1 MMPRRDPALA
11 GPEVMGAEDIE
22 ALNRL
27 FTEAFTD
34 RYHRDGMTGVRVP
47 PLSQSAWRYAIASAG
62 AGALLWRDPAGSLAA
77 FCLVHRSGA
86 EGWLGPLAVRPDLQ
100 GHGLGRQVVD
110 HGIERLRQ
118 AGARVIGLET
128 MPRTVENV
136 GFYSGLG
143 LVPRHLTVSL
153 TRDLTG
159 HPAGHAAASRLSEVS
174 DQPGALGA
182 CLALTDRVSRGV
194 DFSAELQLTL
204 EHGLGDVTLLD
215 GAGELRAFALWHT
228 APLAHGRG
236 VEEVRLLKI
245 VSADRAAFLAVVDA
259 AAAQARLDAPVRRV
273 TLRCQTAFDEAYASL
288 VAAGFRV
295 HWTDLRMT
303 LLGHEERVASPGIL
317 MSNWEV

>member
-1 MMPRRDPALA
+1 MPRHDPVLL
-11 GPEVMGAEDIE
+11 GPEVMGVEDIE

-47 PLSQSAWRYAIASAG
+47 PLSRSAWRYAIASAG
-62 AGALLWRDPAGSLAA
+62 AGAQMWRDAEGDLAA
-77 FCLVHRSGA
+77 FCLVHRSGT
-86 EGWLGPLAVRPDLQ
+86 EGWLGPLAIRTDLQ
-100 GHGLGRQVVD
+100 GYGLGRMVVR
-110 HGIERLRQ
+110 HGIERLQQ

-159 HPAGHAAASRLSEVS
+159 YPASTAGARRLSEVG
-174 DQPGALGA
+174 DQDASVAA
-182 CLALTDRVSRGV
+182 CRGLTDRVSPGV
-194 DFSAELQLTL
+194 DFSPDLRLTL
-204 EHGLGDVTLLD
+204 EQGLGDATLL
-215 GAGELRAFALWHT
+215 GEGSDLRAFALWHT
-228 APLAHGRG
+228 APLAQGRG
-236 VEEVRLLKI
+236 VEEVRLLK
-245 VSADRAAFLAVVDA
+245 VVATDLPAFLAVVDA
-259 AAAQARLDAPVRRV
+259 AAAHARLESPVRRV
-273 TLRCQTAFDEAYASL
+273 MLRCQTAFADAYARL

-303 LLGHEERVASPGIL
+303 LLGHEEQVVSPGIL